1 MTPLILPQLVY
12 SSAQPVI
19 VVGGGMRA
27 LTDLAQIPAAI
38 REVALVV
45 SANDHGFKIPEL
57 RVDYIVCKDHMHTEL
72 HKPMQEWL
80 NVYNTPII
88 TRQWWGDIR
97 MVDWNLQN
105 NSGLDALAVACLL
118 SSGPVIP
125 IGFDFFQE
133 GTHWHEPDAP
143 NVSRG
148 RRMSAFTRRLAKLRE
163 RLGDQ
168 VCPISGPLT
177 TWFEPLCEPLVYG
190 YESEWAVKY
199 AKTESRQLRAR
210 VAFPLAFDRR
220 ATVPREAVFMASR
233 TEAEALSQAG
243 LVEVLDKPSEF

>member
-1 MTPLILPQLVY
+1 MTPAILPQLVY

-27 LTDLAQIPAAI
+27 LTDLARIPDAV

-72 HKPMQEWL
+72 HKPMQELL

-97 MVDWNLQN
+97 MVDWSLQN
-105 NSGLDALAVACLL
+105 NSGLDAIAVACLL
-118 SSGPVIP
+118 SSGAVIP

-148 RRMSAFTRRLAKLRE
+148 RRLTAFAKRLAKLQE
-163 RLGDQ
+163 RLGSQ
-168 VCPISGPLT
+168 VWPISGPLT
-177 TWFEPLCEPLVYG
+177 TRFKPLSTPLIYG
-190 YESEWAVKY
+190 YQSDWALSY
-199 AKTESRQLRAR
+199 RKTERRRVRALRDF
-210 VAFPLAFDRR
+210 VLHFDKR

-243 LVEVLDKPSEF
+243 LVELTAAGSF